1 MEVTDFTPGLDWKQ
15 NSALAI
21 SSWTSPPLD
30 RRRRRGGSRR
40 SAPPLIRQQGGRGV
54 GGRWDVHNQHSMGR
68 AGQINNLTILP
79 FKGIT
84 SPPSQ
89 SQVHRCQR
97 LCGSGD
103 PPEALSSAQ
112 WTSMS
117 STSRAIWWSRSK
129 LSFLPA
135 QTSTQLFFE

>member
-79 FKGIT
+79 FKGGEKEPA
-84 SPPSQ
+84 SHCSLAVQWKGQSGRKLFPPAGLRK
-89 SQVHRCQR
+89 H
-97 LCGSGD
+97 
-103 PPEALSSAQ
+103 LSVFLV
-112 WTSMS
+112 TLIVLI
-117 STSRAIWWSRSK
+117 RAW
-129 LSFLPA
+129 FP
-135 QTSTQLFFE
+135 